1 MTSREANVRLKET
14 DKMLEK
20 ILEDMVIFLSS
31 KLSEKVKS
39 RFCKDCNI
47 PINIFI
53 EPYFS
58 QRLILLDKYYNCLES
73 FNKFI
78 KFIEKCG
85 SEEEMIESVVNVRNQ
100 LINFLKAHPAV
111 KSLAN
116 HDMQE
121 FDVSDYKQKMS
132 SKNVYT
138 DCNCNIPMISIDLK
152 HGNFT
157 ALKWYA
163 KNYQSGFE
171 KDFESYKDFVLRFT
185 NEEYIINSKSLR
197 QAVFGNCCPRRFE
210 SIQKHLLTKIIDKLS
225 DRFKTVDIISH
236 TFFVSSDELLIVPNE
251 NCDKNQWF
259 DIISEV
265 LREFK
270 TEEGV
275 STKVQMFFL
284 TKGKMAKG
292 YFKNIEKEITF
303 DKEESVEENFVKL
316 KTFSKKSIPFAV
328 RELKNQEIKDSDC
341 YFIDDEKNLC
351 KIII

>member
-1 MTSREANVRLKET
+1 MTKKEINTRLKEI
-14 DKMLEK
+14 DKEYGK
-20 ILEDMVIFLSS
+20 ILKDMIVFLSS
-31 KLSEKVKS
+31 KLSEKTKN
-39 RFCKDCNI
+39 RFCKDYNI

-58 QRLILLDKYYNCLES
+58 QRLILFNKNYNCLDGFKS
-73 FNKFI
+73 FIDFI
-78 KFIEKCG
+78 KKCG
-85 SEEEMIESVVNVRNQ
+85 SEEEAIENIANVRNQ
-100 LINFLKAHPAV
+100 LIDFLKAHPAV
-111 KSLAN
+111 KSLTN
-116 HDMQE
+116 HNMND
-121 FDVSDYKQKMS
+121 FDISNYKQKIP

-138 DCNCNIPMISIDLK
+138 DCNCGIPMISIDLK

-171 KDFESYKDFVLRFT
+171 KDFESYEDFVLRFT

-197 QAVFGNCCPRRFE
+197 QVIFGNCCPRRFE
-210 SIQKHLLTKIIDKLS
+210 SVQKYLLSKIIDKLTYK
-225 DRFKTVDIISH
+225 FGTVDIIPH
-236 TFFVSSDELLIVPNE
+236 TFFVSSDELLIIPNE
-251 NCDKNQWF
+251 NSDKNEWF

-275 STKVQMFFL
+275 STKVQMFSL
-284 TKGKMAKG
+284 AKGKMAKG
-292 YFKNIEKEITF
+292 YFKHIEKEITF
-303 DKEESVEENFVKL
+303 DKEESIEENFVEL
-316 KTFSKKSIPFAV
+316 KTFSKKGIPFAV